1 MGHYKIVKMHS
12 KRFELKYYLNEIQME
27 RASRQLQNLMAIDK
41 NCKNDKGY
49 RVRSLYFDSID
60 DECLYQKQSGDLIR
74 KKIRLRTY
82 GDDTNDTVRFEIKR
96 KYGQIVKKD
105 AVTISKEDARQVC
118 HGNYGI
124 LLDGNNP
131 VLDEIYTT
139 FVTKLYKPKVIVE
152 YKRMAYISPVSNI
165 RVTFDQ
171 DLRSNIN
178 HLDLFSSVKDMMP
191 VIIEGKQI
199 LEIKY
204 DEFFPGYL
212 KNVLSAVSSERMAI
226 SKYTLAR
233 RFHKINKWE
242 DN

>member
-1 MGHYKIVKMHS
+1 MQF
-12 KRFELKYYLNEIQME
+12 KRYELKYYLNQIQSDCALHQLSELME
-27 RASRQLQNLMAIDK
+27 MDE
-41 NCKNDKGY
+41 NCKSLEGY

-60 DECLYQKQSGDLIR
+60 DECLYQKQSGNLLR

-82 GDDTNDTVRFEIKR
+82 GDDANNIVKFEIKR
-96 KYGQIVKKD
+96 KHGEIIKKD
-105 AVTISKEDARQVC
+105 VANISKEDAKEVC
-118 HGNYGI
+118 LGNYAI
-124 LLDGNNP
+124 LLDKNDP
-131 VLDEIYTT
+131 VLNEIYTT

-152 YKRMAYISPVSNI
+152 YKRVAFVSPVSNI

-171 DLRSNIN
+171 DLHSNIN
-178 HLDLFSSVKDMMP
+178 HLDLFSAVKELMP
-191 VIIEGKQI
+191 VILEGKQI

-233 RFHKINKWE
+233 RFHKVQKWE

>member
-1 MGHYKIVKMHS
+1 MQS
-12 KRFELKYYLNEIQME
+12 KRYELKYYLNEIQLH
-27 RASRQLQNLMAIDK
+27 RLLHQLSSIMQMDT
-41 NCKNDKGY
+41 NCKNQQGY

-60 DECLYQKQSGDLIR
+60 DECLYQKQSGNLLR

-82 GDDTNDTVRFEIKR
+82 GEGSSDTVKFEIKR
-96 KYGQIVKKD
+96 KHGQIVKKD
-105 AVTISKEDARQVC
+105 SVTISREEAKEIC
-118 HGNYGI
+118 LGNYAL
-124 LLDGNNP
+124 LLDKNDP
-131 VLDEIYTT
+131 VLNEIYTT
-139 FVTKLYKPKVIVE
+139 FVTKLYRPKVIVE
-152 YKRMAYISPVSNI
+152 YKRVAFVSPVSNI

-178 HLDLFSSVKDMMP
+178 HLDLFSAVKELMP

-212 KNVLSAVSSERMAI
+212 KNVLSSVSSERMAI

-233 RFHKINKWE
+233 RFHKVHKWE

>member
-1 MGHYKIVKMHS
+1 MQS
-12 KRFELKYYLNEIQME
+12 KRYELKYYLNEIQSQ
-27 RASRQLQNLMAIDK
+27 RSLQQLSRLMQMDS
-41 NCKNDKGY
+41 NCKNQQGY

-60 DECLYQKQSGDLIR
+60 DECLYQKQSGNLLR

-82 GDDTNDTVRFEIKR
+82 GEGSNNTVKFEIKR
-96 KYGQIVKKD
+96 KHGQIVRKD
-105 AVTISKEDARQVC
+105 TTTISKEAAKEIC
-118 HGNYGI
+118 LGNYAL
-124 LLDGNNP
+124 LLDKNDP
-131 VLDEIYTT
+131 VLNEIYTT

-152 YKRMAYISPVSNI
+152 YKRVAFVSPVSNI

-178 HLDLFSSVKDMMP
+178 HLDLFSAVKDSMP
-191 VIIEGKQI
+191 VIIESKQI
-199 LEIKY
+199 LEIKF
-204 DEFFPGYL
+204 DDFFPGHL

-233 RFHKINKWE
+233 RFHKVHKWE